1 MIEFFIRRPVF
12 VAMVLIGLCLL
23 GAISYLQLPME
34 LFPETES
41 PRMIVTVRGG
51 TTSDPAYVEQH
62 AVIPAESAIAG
73 LDKIER
79 IETQI
84 DQRRGTIYV
93 YYANDVNL
101 KYAFLKLQ
109 QCMATVRA
117 AIGTE
122 FTFTVSK
129 SDTEQLSNR
138 YITLQARGEG
148 SVDQIRAVI
157 DEKVTPELLA
167 IDGVASVEVYGGRKR
182 SVEVA
187 LDDNAMKSFGLTIGQ
202 VQSKISEQSGKR
214 QYLGQALDPRKEYFV
229 NLVAE
234 YTSIP
239 AIGDLIVKDTGPILL
254 KQVAKISEGGAEQT
268 AISRINGQEA
278 VTLSL
283 QRSWEANLISLAGR
297 TRQGVAKLN
306 ETLKPDGVQLVIQTD
321 EAKTIQDNL
330 ASIFW
335 LIVAGGLLAI
345 AVLWMFLR
353 NMGLVVTV
361 SASVPISLLISMN
374 VFYALRISINTL
386 TMVGLAIAI
395 GMLVDCSV
403 VVLENIVRHYDR
415 TGDAHRSVVTG
426 TKEVGRA
433 VFASTLTTIGVF
445 LPFLFSTNTEI
456 KTLGAQA
463 GASIVTTLLVSLA
476 VAFFLIPVLA
486 HWFFSRRQRRSPG
499 AEHAVQSMGR
509 MRQIYVV
516 LLKTSLRNPA
526 RTLVATV
533 ALFFLTLG
541 LCLMQS
547 VNAPREV
554 QLTTFN
560 IYAIMPSGT
569 TLEAADDQVKAMD
582 GLVKDVP
589 EVSERLATIEEDNVT
604 LTFRLADDY
613 AKTSTRS
620 VTEIKDDIID
630 RLSRGYPRVEFSTT
644 EPTQNSRYMGSAGG
658 GGGGGTGAGGAGGA
672 GSRQTSVSLTRM
684 LGIGTAQE
692 KVLVRGQ
699 DLGLLRAVAEDV
711 RYNVSNL
718 DTVQSATL
726 NVSNQSPSIDLQL
739 DQASMS
745 HFDVS
750 LQAVRNELSGFQKET
765 TSDIKFTTAN
775 EEIDIVLKSADDKD
789 KTTEDLRRL
798 QFPTTT
804 AGGLV
809 PQPLVSRLVYS
820 TGYSNI
826 NRINQEKQV
835 QVTYRFNT
843 DIEQSKTLLEA
854 ARGSVEDLVAGITPP
869 PGVIIEVVR
878 DESDMSEF
886 YYMLALGIL
895 LLYMILASTFEGFRT
910 PLVMLFTLPLAG
922 IGAFS
927 ALILTSNS
935 LYNANVL
942 IGFLL
947 LFGVVVNNGV
957 LLIDYSKR
965 LERLNQRRTRAL
977 MTAGLT
983 RVRPILITAITTV
996 LGMLPVAL
1004 GKQEYISMIGTPFA
1018 VTVMG
1023 GLAVATLFTLVLIPT
1038 FSHGLENA
1046 LAWWRG
1052 LGWKSKLVQGLA
1064 FAAGCWFLIAN
1075 IDSLLWR
1082 IAYALIL
1089 FVGIPAF
1096 TYFAQ
1101 SSLRRSR
1108 SKLVPP
1114 GTALTITIRNISK
1127 LYDDFS
1133 KFTKEWRKGLR
1144 EKAHRRVAEGAL
1156 RRERFQ
1162 AFLWGVPVFAFL
1174 IYFTYFYLE
1183 GNAWLLI
1190 FAAVDYGLAAAV
1202 LEGWRK
1208 RQLGRPAGL
1217 KTKLLKIGAAALFWG
1232 LPLADGWW
1240 LQRRWQRIGAVGV
1253 VLVLWYGVLAVY
1265 RTSRMIE
1272 ERKINVNRV
1281 TGRLRKPRTAFYR
1294 FVLRI
1299 PLIGASRSP
1308 FQALDRVSLE
1318 IGSGMFG
1325 LVGPNGSGKTTLM
1338 RIICGIL
1345 PPSRGKIY
1353 FNDLDLG
1360 QYREELQALIGYLPQ
1375 EFGAY
1380 ESMTAFQFLDYQAQ
1394 LKGLWDADKR
1404 RAAVESS
1411 LRSVHLSDRGHDK
1424 IRTYSGGMKQRL
1436 GIAQTLLHLPRILVV
1451 DEPTAGLDPTER
1463 IAFRNMLSELA
1474 RDRIVIFS
1482 THIIE
1487 DISSSCNRLA
1497 VLLKGKVRFV
1507 GTPAELVNLT
1517 RGSVW
1522 QVMCDDPA
1530 FDDLRRTHKVVHHL
1544 RDGLR
1549 IRARILSA
1557 IRPTDDAQPV
1567 VPTLEDSYMWLLGQ
1581 EGMTR

>member
-23 GAISYLQLPME
+23 GVISYLQLPME

-62 AVIPAESAIAG
+62 AVIPVESAIAG
-73 LDKIER
+73 LDKIDR

-93 YYANDVNL
+93 YYGNDVNL

-109 QCMATVRA
+109 QCVATVRA

-138 YITLQARGEG
+138 YLTLQARGEG
-148 SVDQIRAVI
+148 NVDQIRAVV
-157 DEKVTPELLA
+157 DEKITPELLS

-182 SVEVA
+182 SVEVL

-239 AIGDLIVKDTGPILL
+239 AIGDLIVKDKGPIVL
-254 KQVAKISEGGAEQT
+254 KQIAKISEGGAEQT

-297 TRQGVAKLN
+297 TRQAMARLN
-306 ETLKPDGVQLVIQTD
+306 ETVKPDGISLVIQTD
-321 EAKTIQDNL
+321 EAQTIQGNL
-330 ASIFW
+330 SSIFW

-361 SASVPISLLISMN
+361 SASVPISILISMN
-374 VFYALRISINTL
+374 VFYALHITINTL

-456 KTLGAQA
+456 RTLGAQA
-463 GASIVTTLLVSLA
+463 GASIITTLLISLA

-486 HWFFSRRQRRSPG
+486 NWFFSRRQRKSPG
-499 AEHAVQSMGR
+499 AEHAVRSMGR

-554 QLTTFN
+554 QLSTFN

-589 EVSERLATIEEDNVT
+589 EVSDRLATIEEDNVT
-604 LTFRLADDY
+604 ITFRLAEDY

-644 EPTQNSRYMGSAGG
+644 EPTQNSRYMGSGGG
-658 GGGGGTGAGGAGGA
+658 GGGGGTGGA
-672 GSRQTSVSLTRM
+672 GSRQTGVSLTRM

-765 TSDIKFTTAN
+765 TTDIKFTTAN

-789 KTTEDLRRL
+789 KTTGDLRQL
-798 QFPTTT
+798 QFPTTS
-804 AGGLV
+804 GGLV
-809 PQPLVSRLVYS
+809 PLPLISRLVYS
-820 TGYSNI
+820 SGYSNI
-826 NRINQEKQV
+826 NRINQEEQV

-843 DIEQSKTLLEA
+843 DIEQSKALLEA
-854 ARGSVEDLVAGITPP
+854 ARSSVEDLVASIAPP

-957 LLIDYSKR
+957 LLIDYARR
-965 LERLNQRRTRAL
+965 LELRHQRRTRAL

-1064 FAAGCWFLIAN
+1064 FGAGIWFLMAN

-1096 TYFAQ
+1096 TFFAQ
-1101 SSLRRSR
+1101 TSLRRSR

-1114 GTALTITIRNISK
+1114 GAAVTITIRNISK
-1127 LYDDFS
+1127 LYDDFA
-1133 KFTKEWRKGLR
+1133 KFTKEWRKGRR
-1144 EKAHRRVAEGAL
+1144 EKEHRTVSEAEL

-1162 AFLWGVPVFAFL
+1162 SFLWAVPVYAFL
-1174 IYFTYFYLE
+1174 IYFTYFYLQ
-1183 GNAWLLI
+1183 GNAWHLI
-1190 FAAVDYGLAAAV
+1190 FAALTYGLLAGL

-1208 RQLGRPAGL
+1208 RRRGRPASVR
-1217 KTKLLKIGAAALFWG
+1217 TKIGGIAAAALFWG
-1232 LPLADGWW
+1232 IPLADGLW
-1240 LQRRWQRIGAVGV
+1240 LQSRWQRWGAVGV
-1253 VLVLWYGVLAVY
+1253 VLVLWYGILAVY

-1294 FVLRI
+1294 FVLKI
-1299 PLIGASRSP
+1299 PIIGASRSP

-1353 FNDLDLG
+1353 FNELDLG
-1360 QYREELQALIGYLPQ
+1360 LYREELQALIGYLPQ

-1380 ESMTAFQFLDYQAQ
+1380 ESLTAVQFLDYQAQ
-1394 LKGLWDADKR
+1394 LKGLWDTEARKT
-1404 RAAVESS
+1404 AVESS
-1411 LRSVHLSDRGHDK
+1411 LRAVHLADRGHDK
-1424 IRTYSGGMKQRL
+1424 IKTYSGGMKQRL

-1522 QVMCDDPA
+1522 QVTV
-1530 FDDLRRTHKVVHHL
+1530 DDLDFDTIRRTHKVVHHL

-1557 IRPTDDAQPV
+1557 LRPTDDAQPV